1 MNDAIMKVLI
11 LSITA
16 GQGHNATG
24 KAVSDYLKSQGIQCA
39 TLDTYEYAA
48 PLIKEAVDKGYLLN
62 VSYTPELF
70 GKMYRYAEKKPN
82 HRYQMPF
89 SVMGMINRRFAAE
102 IIDLVEE
109 YQPDAI
115 VCTHVFA
122 AAVVNVLKVYYQLR
136 AVTVGVITDF
146 TVHPFWEDTPN
157 IDYYVTASEYLGFQ
171 LQKKGLD
178 ARKMLPLGIPI
189 HPKFSEKL
197 PQAEARRQLG
207 LPEEQKTVLIM
218 GGSMGHGHFE
228 AIIGQLDKLDFDF
241 QMLVVCGS
249 NETMRH
255 KLSQLETKK
264 NMRVYGFVDNVDVFM
279 DASDCLIGKPGGLTT
294 SEALAKELPMIMVD
308 PIPGQEERN
317 VEFLLNNGMA
327 LSVSETLP
335 IDEAIY
341 YLLFNDT
348 RRQILVDTIKRLG
361 KKHSAKNLGDFLIA
375 QMTDRPLHD

>member
-24 KAVSDYLKSQGIQCA
+24 KAVSDYLKSQGVQCA

-70 GKMYRYAEKKPN
+70 GKMYRMAEKKPS
-82 HRYQMPF
+82 HRYPTPF
-89 SVMGMINRRFAAE
+89 SFLRMANRRFAAE
-102 IIDLVEE
+102 IIELVDE

-122 AAVVNVLKVYYQLR
+122 AAVVNVLKASYHLQ
-136 AVTVGVITDF
+136 AITVGVITDF

-157 IDYYVTASEYLGFQ
+157 LDYYVTASEYLAYQ
-171 LQKKGLD
+171 LLKKGLD
-178 ARKMLPLGIPI
+178 AEKMLPFGIPI

-197 PQAEARRQLG
+197 PQAEARCQLG
-207 LPEEQKTVLIM
+207 LDEKRKTILIM
-218 GGSMGHGHFE
+218 GGSMGHGRFDE
-228 AIIGQLDKLDFDF
+228 LIARLDKLPIDF
-241 QMLVVCGS
+241 QLLVICGS
-249 NETMRH
+249 NDAMRQ
-255 KLSQLETKK
+255 KLSALETTKP
-264 NMRVYGFVDNVDVFM
+264 MQVYGFVDNVDVFM

-317 VEFLLNNGMA
+317 VEFLLNNGLA

-335 IDEAIY
+335 VEEAVY
-341 YLLFNDT
+341 YLLYNDG
-348 RRQILVDTIKRLG
+348 RREVLIDAIRRLG
-361 KKHSAKNLGDFLIA
+361 KKHSAKRLGDFLIQHMA
-375 QMTDRPLHD
+375 ER

>member
-1 MNDAIMKVLI
+1 MKVLI

-24 KAVSDYLKSQGIQCA
+24 KAVSDYLKSQGVQCA

-70 GKMYRYAEKKPN
+70 GKMYRMAEKKPY

-89 SVMGMINRRFAAE
+89 SFLRMVNRRFAAE
-102 IIDLVEE
+102 IIELVDE

-122 AAVVNVLKVYYQLR
+122 AAVVNVLKASYHLH
-136 AVTVGVITDF
+136 AITVGVITDL
-146 TVHPFWEDTPN
+146 TVHPFWEDTPHL
-157 IDYYVTASEYLGFQ
+157 DYYVTASEYLAYQ
-171 LQKKGLD
+171 LLKKGLD
-178 ARKMLPLGIPI
+178 ASKMLPFGIPI

-207 LPEEQKTVLIM
+207 LAEDGKTILIM
-218 GGSMGHGHFE
+218 GGSMGHGHFDE
-228 AIIGQLDKLDFDF
+228 LITRLDKLPIDF
-241 QMLVVCGS
+241 QLLVICGS
-249 NETMRH
+249 NDAMRQ
-255 KLSQLETKK
+255 KLTALETAKPIQ
-264 NMRVYGFVDNVDVFM
+264 VYGFVDNVDVFM

-317 VEFLLNNGMA
+317 VEFLLNNGLA
-327 LSVSETLP
+327 LSVSDTLP
-335 IDEAIY
+335 VEEAVY
-341 YLLFNDT
+341 YLLYNDG
-348 RRQILVDTIKRLG
+348 RREVLMDTIRRLG
-361 KKHSAKNLGDFLIA
+361 KKHSAKRLGDFLIQ
-375 QMTDRPLHD
+375 QMAEQ

>member
-1 MNDAIMKVLI
+1 MKVLI

-24 KAVSDYLKSQGIQCA
+24 KAVSDYLKSQGVQCA

-70 GKMYRYAEKKPN
+70 GKMYRMAEKKPY

-89 SVMGMINRRFAAE
+89 SFLRMVNRRFAAE
-102 IIDLVEE
+102 IIELVDE

-122 AAVVNVLKVYYQLR
+122 AAVVNVLKASYHLQ
-136 AVTVGVITDF
+136 AITVGVITDF
-146 TVHPFWEDTPN
+146 TVHPFWEDTPHL
-157 IDYYVTASEYLGFQ
+157 DYYVTASEYLAYQ
-171 LQKKGLD
+171 LLKKGLD
-178 ARKMLPLGIPI
+178 ASKMLPFGIPI

-207 LPEEQKTVLIM
+207 LAEDGKTILIM
-218 GGSMGHGHFE
+218 GGSMGHGHFDE
-228 AIIGQLDKLDFDF
+228 LITRLDKLPIDF
-241 QMLVVCGS
+241 QLLVICGS
-249 NETMRH
+249 NDAMRQ
-255 KLSQLETKK
+255 KLTALETAKPIQ
-264 NMRVYGFVDNVDVFM
+264 VYGFVDNVDVFM

-317 VEFLLNNGMA
+317 VEFLLNNGLA
-327 LSVSETLP
+327 LSVSDTLP
-335 IDEAIY
+335 VEEAVY
-341 YLLFNDT
+341 YLLYNDG
-348 RRQILVDTIKRLG
+348 RREVLVDTVRRLG
-361 KKHSAKNLGDFLIA
+361 KKHSAKRLGDFLIQ
-375 QMTDRPLHD
+375 QMAEQ

>member
-1 MNDAIMKVLI
+1 MNEAIMKVLI

-24 KAVSDYLKSQGIQCA
+24 KAVSDYLKSQGVQCA

-70 GKMYRYAEKKPN
+70 GKMYRMAEKKPY

-89 SVMGMINRRFAAE
+89 SFLRMVNRRFAAE
-102 IIDLVEE
+102 IIELVEE

-122 AAVVNVLKVYYQLR
+122 AAVVNVLKVNYHLQ

-157 IDYYVTASEYLGFQ
+157 LDYYVTASEYLGYQ
-171 LQKKGLD
+171 LLKKGLD
-178 ARKMLPLGIPI
+178 THKMLPFGIPI

-197 PQAEARRQLG
+197 PQSEARRQLG
-207 LPEEQKTVLIM
+207 LAEERKTLLIM
-218 GGSMGHGHFE
+218 GGSMGHGHFDE
-228 AIIGQLDKLDFDF
+228 LVTQLDKLALDF
-241 QMLVVCGS
+241 QMLVICGS
-249 NETMRH
+249 NEAMRQ
-255 KLSQLETKK
+255 KLTALETTKS
-264 NMRVYGFVDNVDVFM
+264 MQVYGFVDNVDVFM

-317 VEFLLNNGMA
+317 VEFLLNNGLA

-335 IDEAIY
+335 VEEAVY
-341 YLLFNDT
+341 YLLYNDS
-348 RRQILVDTIKRLG
+348 RREVLVETIKRLG
-361 KKHSAKNLGDFLIA
+361 KKYSAKNLGDFLIEQISA
-375 QMTDRPLHD
+375 RKLL